1 MQNGYYEMRA
11 AKLGHIAGD
20 EARKSLDRVMGM
32 CRMIESEDRVM
43 GSLRFISD
51 EDIKT
56 VIREKKNILFRNRI

>member
-1 MQNGYYEMRA
+1 MVDFRWTSMQNGYYEMRA

-20 EARKSLDRVMGM
+20 EARKSL
-32 CRMIESEDRVM
+32 DRVM

>member
-1 MQNGYYEMRA
+1 
-11 AKLGHIAGD
+11 
-20 EARKSLDRVMGM
+20 
-32 CRMIESEDRVM
+32 MIESEDRVM